1 MIAVV
6 PVDPDAPTAQ
16 QWLARELSGAPYQQ
30 AKPGPIEDLVNRLVD
45 WLSNLVLPRPS
56 GGPSALPDLSA
67 LVPAIFV
74 VIVLVVLVVAFLVFG
89 LPRLNRRSRARAGEL
104 FDDDDRDADTLRR
117 DARRS
122 AAAGDYATAVVEL
135 FRALARR
142 LDERAVVSSFPGT
155 TAHGFASRAGA
166 AFPAAAE
173 RLAVCAADF
182 DAVRYLA
189 EPGTAEQWARIEAL
203 EAELHDARA
212 RHAESLDEFAE
223 SLR

>member
-1 MIAVV
+1 VIADV

-30 AKPGPIEDLVNRLVD
+30 AKPGPIEDLVNRVVD
-45 WLSNLVLPRPS
+45 WLSTLVRARS
-56 GGPSALPDLSA
+56 GGGAFDIPDLSG
-67 LVPAIFV
+67 LLPAILV
-74 VIVLVVLVVAFLVFG
+74 VLVLGLLVVAFLVFG
-89 LPRLNRRSRARAGEL
+89 VPRLNRRSKARTGEL
-104 FDDDDRDADTLRR
+104 FEDDRDADTLRR

-122 AAAGDYATAVVEL
+122 AASGDYATAVAEL

-155 TAHGFASRAGA
+155 TARGFASRAGA
-166 AFPAAAE
+166 AFPDAAE
-173 RLAVCAADF
+173 RLAVCARDF
-182 DAVRYLA
+182 DAVRYLE

-203 EAELHDARA
+203 EAELHDARP

>member
-1 MIAVV
+1 MIADV

-16 QWLARELSGAPYQQ
+16 HWLARELSGAPYQQ
-30 AKPGPIEDLVNRLVD
+30 ARPGPIEDLVNRFLE
-45 WLSNLVLPRPS
+45 WLSNRVVPRPS
-56 GGPSALPDLSA
+56 GSAAFPDLSG

-74 VIVLVVLVVAFLVFG
+74 VIVLVLAVVAFLVFG
-89 LPRLNRRSRARAGEL
+89 VPRLNRRSRARTGEL
-104 FDDDDRDADTLRR
+104 FDDDRDADTLRR

-122 AAAGDYATAVVEL
+122 AASGDYATAVVEL

-155 TAHGFASRAGA
+155 TARGFARRAGA
-166 AFPAAAE
+166 AFPDAAE

-182 DAVRYLA
+182 DAVRYLD
-189 EPGTAEQWARIEAL
+189 EPGTSERWARIEAL
-203 EAELHDARA
+203 EAELHDARP